1 MAMAETQE
9 LDRGVSRPSTDRDA
23 RRAEPRATSVPIPES
38 QVADDLIELE
48 AGALVYAKGDDSTA
62 VYFVES
68 GTVEL
73 LQSARHTMYVVAQ
86 LGQGHIFGEMGVL
99 QSRPRSVTARAK
111 TNARLRRVSKA
122 GFYNSLRSANA
133 IAMPLL
139 RMLCERLDGVN
150 GRIAD
155 AQPYGVGV
163 ERRLVK
169 SLTLSPG
176 SNMVKGMLG
185 RQMVRIEAF
194 PYRVGR
200 RAHRGDVYLADR
212 QLLLPDVKTT
222 SAMLSSSE
230 SPRRIFHLARNH
242 FMLADVDGRLV
253 VQDMGTPTGTI
264 VNGTAI
270 SRFKHAGTA
279 ALDVGRNEIVAGTS
293 DSPFCFCIDVQL

>member
-1 MAMAETQE
+1 MTMAE
-9 LDRGVSRPSTDRDA
+9 LRRTDTRNGDA
-23 RRAEPRATSVPIPES
+23 TVAQVQADS
-38 QVADDLIELE
+38 QVEAQVSDDIVTLE
-48 AGALVYAKGDDSTA
+48 AGSLIYAKGEESNA

-86 LGQGHIFGEMGVL
+86 LTEGMIFGEMGVL
-99 QSRPRSVTARAK
+99 RSRPRSVTARAK
-111 TNARLRRVSKA
+111 TNIRLRRVSKA

-139 RMLCERLDGVN
+139 RMLCERLEGVN
-150 GRIAD
+150 SRIAD

-163 ERRLVK
+163 ERRRVK
-169 SLTLSPG
+169 SITLAPG
-176 SNMVKGMLG
+176 CNMVKGMLG
-185 RQMVRIEAF
+185 RQMVRIDAY

-200 RAHRGDVYLADR
+200 RANRGDVYLSDR

-222 SAMLSSSE
+222 SSMLSSSE

-242 FMLADVDGRLV
+242 FMVADLDGRLV

-293 DSPFCFCIDVQL
+293 DSPFCFCIDVQV

>member
-1 MAMAETQE
+1 MTMAE
-9 LDRGVSRPSTDRDA
+9 LRRTDTRNGDA
-23 RRAEPRATSVPIPES
+23 TVAQVQADS
-38 QVADDLIELE
+38 QVEAQVSDDIVTLE
-48 AGALVYAKGDDSTA
+48 AGSLIYAKGEESNA

-86 LGQGHIFGEMGVL
+86 LTEGMIFGEMGVL
-99 QSRPRSVTARAK
+99 RSRPRSVTARAK
-111 TNARLRRVSKA
+111 TNIRLRRVSKA

-139 RMLCERLDGVN
+139 RMLCERLEGVN
-150 GRIAD
+150 SRIAD

-163 ERRLVK
+163 ERRRVK
-169 SLTLSPG
+169 SITLTPG
-176 SNMVKGMLG
+176 CNMVKGMLG
-185 RQMVRIEAF
+185 RQMVRIDAY

-200 RAHRGDVYLADR
+200 RANRGDVYLSDR

-222 SAMLSSSE
+222 SSMLSSSE

-242 FMLADVDGRLV
+242 FMVADLDGRLV

-293 DSPFCFCIDVQL
+293 DSPFCFCIDVQV